1 MQKTRMGYPKRCY
14 DKHISGLGMWSLPT
28 PEVHSSNLDIGK
40 IHKNMYLLVEM
51 IITDPEQGPF

>member
-1 MQKTRMGYPKRCY
+1 MGYPKRCY